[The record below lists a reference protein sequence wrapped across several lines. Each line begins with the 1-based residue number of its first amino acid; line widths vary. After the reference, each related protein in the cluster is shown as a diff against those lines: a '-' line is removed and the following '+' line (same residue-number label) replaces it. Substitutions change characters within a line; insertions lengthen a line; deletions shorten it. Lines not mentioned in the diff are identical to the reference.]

1 MLIALDWFLGPTY
14 EIAILGDPSQAG
26 MQRATD
32 ELRRRYIPNKL
43 VGMRKQGAP
52 AENQSRALD
61 ALFANKNAPAQP
73 TVYICQNYACQ
84 APIAGID
91 EVLAAW
97 DRLAP

>member
-1 MLIALDWFLGPTY
+1 
-14 EIAILGDPSQAG
+14 
-26 MQRATD
+26 
-32 ELRRRYIPNKL
+32 
-43 VGMRKQGAP
+43 MRKQGAP